1 MADPGPAVLQLVE
14 DDSELGMALGSHC
27 RANRL
32 IVNQLLIENEAIER
46 LAFKK
51 ICLKTIN
58 NRLL

>member
-1 MADPGPAVLQLVE
+1 MADPGPAGLQLVE

-46 LAFKK
+46 LAFRK
-51 ICLKTIN
+51 ICLKPIN
-58 NRLL
+58 NRLI